1 MVHLARHACLRAATG
16 LLAVAGLGALPLTV
30 TPAAGAATAT
40 AAATAPTAARPA
52 APPAPGAGGFPR
64 LASLSPAA
72 GPVSYYLNSGQVA
85 VRAGGRTWDLAV
97 SVSKSSLG
105 VPGQALAQITA
116 PYKGGDEAHDWT
128 FGDFPAKD
136 MTVSSGGSASAS
148 SGSALS
154 PILSLTLAFKPS
166 SHKIASCS
174 GGGSQT
180 TYTGKLTGS
189 VKLVTGLHKLT
200 VTATRVTFGQP
211 STLAVSTDFCVPSA
225 CSFASWSASSAK
237 SLNPPFTLATG
248 IQVGRPG
255 HLQYFADVEKV
266 TQLSKAK
273 EILRDDGAIIKT
285 SAAAFSKSR
294 KTLSITTTKSG
305 AVTGSGVIGPA
316 KAGKPETFGCTD
328 DGTSYT
334 ETDVSYTGRF
344 TSPAGHVLEAHTL
357 LTGTAKVGLVGTGG
371 FDIITSI
378 KKK

>member
-1 MVHLARHACLRAATG
+1 MVYRARYACL
-16 LLAVAGLGALPLTV
+16 LLAVASLAALPLTAAQ
-30 TPAAGAATAT
+30 AAGAV
-40 AAATAPTAARPA
+40 TAPAAARPA
-52 APPAPGAGGFPR
+52 APPAPGASGFPQ

-72 GPVSYYLNSGQVA
+72 GPVSYYLTSGLAA
-85 VRAGGRTWDLAV
+85 VKAGGRTWDVTV
-97 SVSKSSLG
+97 SLSKSSLG
-105 VPGQALAQITA
+105 VPGQALAQITT
-116 PYKGGDEAHDWT
+116 PYKGGEEAHDWT

-136 MTVSSGGSASAS
+136 LTVSASGSASAS

-154 PILSLTLAFKPS
+154 PIASMSLAFKPS
-166 SHKIASCS
+166 SHKVASCA

-180 TYTGKLTGS
+180 TYTGRLTGS

-200 VTATRVTFGQP
+200 VTATKVTFGQP

-225 CSFASWSASSAK
+225 CSFASWSASSAT

-255 HLQYFADVEKV
+255 HLQYYADIARV

-285 SAAAFSKSR
+285 SAPGFSKSR
-294 KTLSITTTKSG
+294 KTLSITTSKSG
-305 AVTGSGVIGPA
+305 ALTGSAVIGPA
-316 KAGKPETFGCTD
+316 KAAKPSTFGCTD

-344 TSPAGHVLEAHTL
+344 TSPAGHALEAHTL
-357 LTGTAKVGLVGTGG
+357 LTGTEKVGLVGTGG

>member
-1 MVHLARHACLRAATG
+1 MVHLARHACLRAAAG
-16 LLAVAGLGALPLTV
+16 LLAVAGLAALPLTAI
-30 TPAAGAATAT
+30 PAAGAVTAP
-40 AAATAPTAARPA
+40 AAARPTAA
-52 APPAPGAGGFPR
+52 PAPGGGGFPR

-85 VRAGGRTWDLAV
+85 VKAGGRTWDLTV
-97 SVSKSSLG
+97 SLSKSSLG
-105 VPGQALAQITA
+105 VPGQALAQITT

-154 PILSLTLAFKPS
+154 PILALTLAFKPS

-225 CSFASWSASSAK
+225 CSFASWDASSAK
-237 SLNPPFTLATG
+237 SLNPPFTLAAG
-248 IQVGRPG
+248 VQVGLPG
-255 HLQYFADVEKV
+255 HLHYFADIDRVSE
-266 TQLSKAK
+266 LSKAK

-285 SAAAFSKSR
+285 SAPAFSKSR
-294 KTLSITTTKSG
+294 KTLSITTSKNG
-305 AVTGSGVIGPA
+305 AVTGSAVIGPA
-316 KAGKPETFGCTD
+316 KAGTPDTFACTA

-344 TSPAGHVLEAHTL
+344 TSPAGRVLAAHTM
-357 LTGTAKVGLVGTGG
+357 LTGTEQVGRAGSGG
-371 FDIITSI
+371 FDIITSL